1 MGTVAKAM
9 ACANQGSGDS
19 RREGR
24 RKAILDAAETLFLER
39 GFTSVSLF
47 EIVRRSG
54 GSLATVYEMFGNKQG
69 LLRAVVE
76 RRAQERMVAL
86 REVYGI
92 GQSAA
97 AILRAMAMSQHEY
110 AMAPQTTAL
119 MRLVI
124 SESLTDPEFGRKFH
138 RDMQSH
144 YVEKLADAFRSWNAD
159 GRADIDDPEAAAEL
173 YYAMIMCDAP
183 VKALLGSDPERTCS
197 ERIEWRL
204 APFLAHFRIR

>member
-1 MGTVAKAM
+1 MGREAKA
-9 ACANQGSGDS
+9 AVFKHGASGDS

-24 RKAILDAAETLFLER
+24 RRAILDAAEALFLER

-47 EIVRRSG
+47 QIVRRSG

-76 RRAQERMVAL
+76 RSAQERLVAL
-86 REVYGI
+86 HEVWEI

-97 AILRAMAMSQHEY
+97 TILRAMAMSQHEF
-110 AMAPQTTAL
+110 AMSPRTTAL

-124 SESLTDPEFGRKFH
+124 AESLTDPEFGRKFH
-138 RDMQSH
+138 RDIRSH
-144 YVEKLADAFRSWNAD
+144 YVGKLADAFQAWSAD
-159 GRADIDDPEAAAEL
+159 GSARIDDPEAAAEL

-183 VKALLGSDPERTCS
+183 IKALLGSDPERTCAD
-197 ERIEWRL
+197 RIEWRL
-204 APFLAHFRIR
+204 APFLTHFQIK